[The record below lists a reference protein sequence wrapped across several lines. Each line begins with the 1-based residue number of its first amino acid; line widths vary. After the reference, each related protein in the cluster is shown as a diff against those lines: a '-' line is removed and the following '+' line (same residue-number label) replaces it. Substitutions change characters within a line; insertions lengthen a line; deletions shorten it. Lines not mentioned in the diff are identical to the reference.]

1 MIIYLEIELQKKK
14 LSEMIDTNEKYS
26 KILRQSQK
34 VDKLI
39 NKYYLQTL

>member
-14 LSEMIDTNEKYS
+14 LSDMIDTNEKYS